1 MRVGIA
7 QHGLVP
13 GKSAVNGIPHIL
25 KDFSILP
32 YRKHTE
38 EQSNISKTNKQKIAC
53 ITPISHHFILPSS
66 SSSFSPTLLLFL
78 FFLPPSPK
86 AWVITEQGGKISSG
100 RAVGAESKLVFSRH
114 NKASRNLQWLWL
126 LYAQVRHSPSMEG
139 ERRTQRPA
147 VAVALLAV
155 DWGKENLQGKNGP

>member
-53 ITPISHHFILPSS
+53 ITSSSPPLLPLSPPLSSS
-66 SSSFSPTLLLFL
+66 SSSFSP
-78 FFLPPSPK
+78 LPQRLGSSQNRVERFQVAEQWVLK
-86 AWVITEQGGKISSG
+86 ANWCFPDTTRQVGIYSGCGYCMHKSDTAPAWRGRGG
-100 RAVGAESKLVFSRH
+100 
-114 NKASRNLQWLWL
+114 
-126 LYAQVRHSPSMEG
+126 HS
-139 ERRTQRPA
+139 
-147 VAVALLAV
+147 ALL
-155 DWGKENLQGKNGP
+155 